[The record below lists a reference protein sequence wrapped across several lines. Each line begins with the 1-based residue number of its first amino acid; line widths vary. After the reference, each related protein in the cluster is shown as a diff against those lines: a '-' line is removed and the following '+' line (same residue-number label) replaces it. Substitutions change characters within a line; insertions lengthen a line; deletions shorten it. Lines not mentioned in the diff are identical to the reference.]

1 MTPILFLCSEL
12 QRGGAERQWAHLVP
26 ALRERGLD
34 ARVLALRDTGPFYDE
49 LVAAEVPVACAGM
62 TSRFD
67 VRGLRRAFVA
77 ADRPA
82 LVVSQGTN
90 ALVVGTAIAKRSRG
104 RHVAIE
110 HTPPG
115 LQRRRHQR
123 LLTRVLSHSVDRLVA
138 VSESQVAEL
147 ERLGDRPAQITV
159 IRNGVPTLT
168 ATRSADEVRD
178 ALGVAAADVAV
189 LLVATLR
196 PQKNVPLFITAVE
209 RAKAEEPRIRGFVAG
224 GGPLLEETRER
235 AGSGGGTSVL
245 GERADVPELL
255 TAADVVCLSSHTE
268 ATPMVLLEAMALGK
282 PIVATDVGGNAEIVV
297 DGETGL
303 LVPAGDVDEF
313 AAALVRL
320 ARDPAARRTLGASAR
335 ARHEE
340 LFSLER
346 MVNDYHS
353 LIERELSGNR

>member
-1 MTPILFLCSEL
+1 MTPILFVCSEL

-49 LVAAEVPVACAGM
+49 LAAAGAPVACAGM

-67 VRGLRRAFVA
+67 VRGLRRAFA
-77 ADRPA
+77 AAGRPA

-90 ALVVGTAIAKRSRG
+90 ALVVGEAIATRSRT

-123 LLTRVLSHSVDRLVA
+123 LLTHTLSRTVDRLVA
-138 VSESQVAEL
+138 VSESQVTEL
-147 ERLGDRPAQITV
+147 ERLGYRAAQITV
-159 IRNGVPTLT
+159 IRNGVPTPA
-168 ATRSADEVRD
+168 ATRSLDEVRD
-178 ALGVAAADVAV
+178 ALGVAAANVVV

-196 PQKNVPLFITAVE
+196 PQKNVPLFLAAVE
-209 RAKAEEPRIRGFVAG
+209 RAHADEAAIRGFVAG
-224 GGPLLEETRER
+224 GGPLLQETRAL
-235 AGSGGGTSVL
+235 AGSGGAMSVL
-245 GERADVPELL
+245 GERADVPDLL
-255 TAADVVCLSSHTE
+255 AAADIVCLSSHTE
-268 ATPMVLLEAMALGK
+268 ATPMVLLEAMAHGK
-282 PIVATDVGGNAEIVV
+282 PIVATNVGGNAEIVV
-297 DGETGL
+297 DGETGV
-303 LVPAGDVDEF
+303 LVPPGDVDEF
-313 AAALVRL
+313 AAALVGL
-320 ARDPAARRTLGASAR
+320 ARDPAARQALGARAR

-353 LIERELSGNR
+353 LIERELSVNR